1 MTTKQALTS
10 YFTHLKAFCQR
21 MLFLRIVISPPASSF
36 CINESRDF
44 HPFQDTFCLMGEA
57 AFSCKSVF
65 IAVLGHRLV
74 PVALASYQDTAVS
87 PRTARM
93 LRGSADTADGR
104 NPSLPPGMRW
114 REQEVQHAGLPRR
127 GG

>member
-1 MTTKQALTS
+1 
-10 YFTHLKAFCQR
+10 
-21 MLFLRIVISPPASSF
+21 
-36 CINESRDF
+36 
-44 HPFQDTFCLMGEA
+44 MGEA

-87 PRTARM
+87 PRTAGM

-104 NPSLPPGMRW
+104 NPSRPPGMRW
-114 REQEVQHAGLPRR
+114 REQEVQHAELPRR
-127 GG
+127 GGWLPDPPALPEPFPGEAEPLEA